1 MAITKYPSATISADG
16 RTLIRAV
23 GASTVRDVLTVAVY
37 GTTLGGGTASLLI
50 SHQDSPSLSTA
61 GDWATIDGAASLS
74 LGTAYRIEVAGAA
87 IAFYLTGSTSPS
99 LTVAWS

>member
-1 MAITKYPSATISADG
+1 MAITKFPSAAVSADG
-16 RTLIRAV
+16 RTLIRGA
-23 GASTVRDVLTVAVY
+23 GASTTRDVLTVAIY

-50 SHQDSPSLSTA
+50 SHQDAPSLSTA
-61 GDWATIDGAASLS
+61 GDWATIDGAGALA

-87 IAFYLTGSTSPS
+87 IAFYITGSTNPS

>member
-1 MAITKYPSATISADG
+1 MAITKFPSATISADG
-16 RTLIRAV
+16 RTLIRGV
-23 GASTVRDVLTVAVY
+23 GVSQLRNELTIAIY

-61 GDWATIDGAASLS
+61 GDWATIDGASALS
-74 LGTAYRIEVAGAA
+74 LGTAYRVEIAGAA
-87 IAFYLTGSTSPS
+87 IAFYITGSTNPS

>member
-1 MAITKYPSATISADG
+1 MAITKFPSAAVSADG
-16 RTLIRAV
+16 RTLIR
-23 GASTVRDVLTVAVY
+23 GAGANPTRDVLTIAIY

-61 GDWATIDGAASLS
+61 GDWATIDGCTSLA